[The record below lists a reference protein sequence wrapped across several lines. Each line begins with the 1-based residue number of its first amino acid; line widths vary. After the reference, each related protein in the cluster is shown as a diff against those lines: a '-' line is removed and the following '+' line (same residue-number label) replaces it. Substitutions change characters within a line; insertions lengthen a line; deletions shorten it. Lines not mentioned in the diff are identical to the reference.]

1 MCSRMCGQRRVGKA
15 ASEHVATGEQANA
28 AMQSFLTVSDSAA
41 QGLQI
46 CEASSLTKCNA
57 HARMLSGQGHMADL
71 TMAVPTAC
79 GWR

>member
-46 CEASSLTKCNA
+46 
-57 HARMLSGQGHMADL
+57 
-71 TMAVPTAC
+71 
-79 GWR
+79 